1 MPSEASK
8 EKHQQG
14 NEKARRRTGAMGK
27 KSPIKVSICNEL
39 FQGWPIEKV
48 FEYAAQLG
56 YDGVEIAPYT
66 LADSVTEISPRRRI
80 AIRQAAEERGI
91 EIVGLH
97 WLLAK
102 PEGLYINHPDEIIR
116 IKTQEYIEALIH
128 FCADIGGKILV
139 HGSPHQR
146 TIQEGWD
153 DQESWNFAKE
163 TFEVCLKTAQKRN
176 VFYCIEPLAHPA
188 TNFINTVAEAIQLV
202 KEIRHPHFKLI
213 FDCRSASAQEKSLP
227 EALVWALE
235 SGYLRHVHVN
245 DSNGKGPGFGEI
257 EFVPILRTLVNSG
270 YQGYLSVEVFDFT
283 PDPQT
288 IASRSIG
295 YLKGILETLS
305 EKGVPPG
312 KGFLPSAK
320 KVLREGKP

>member
-1 MPSEASK
+1 MS
-8 EKHQQG
+8 
-14 NEKARRRTGAMGK
+14 K
-27 KSPIKVSICNEL
+27 KSPIKISICNEL

-66 LADSVTEISPRRRI
+66 LADSVTEISPKRRT
-80 AIRQAAEERGI
+80 AIRQAAEEKGV

-153 DQESWNFAKE
+153 DQESRNFAIE
-163 TFEVCLKTAQKRN
+163 TFKVCLKAAQKRN
-176 VFYCIEPLAHPA
+176 VFYCIEPLTQSS
-188 TNFINTVAEAIQLV
+188 TNFINTVAEAIQFI
-202 KEIRHPHFKLI
+202 KEIRHPHLKMI
-213 FDCRSASAQEKSLP
+213 FDCRSASFQEKSVP
-227 EALVWALE
+227 GALLRALQ

-245 DSNGKGPGFGEI
+245 DSNGKGPGFGEV
-257 EFVPILRTLVNSG
+257 EFIPILRTLVNSG
-270 YQGYLSVEVFDFT
+270 YEGYLSVEVFDFS
-283 PDPQT
+283 PDPRT
-288 IASRSIG
+288 VASRSIG
-295 YLKGILETLS
+295 YLRGILETLS
-305 EKGVPPG
+305 EKGSLPG
-312 KGFLPSAK
+312 KWFLPFPKRARREK
-320 KVLREGKP
+320 KT